1 MPRSW
6 GVSGWTISRAR
17 GPQIPKQAYCEVT
30 SWTCTEWRQSLL
42 APSLP
47 LSCRRIHSRSW
58 LPKAVPVTI
67 EKLSSASRA
76 TVKSHSIPPRLF
88 SICV

>member
-1 MPRSW
+1 MYGKPSFERSW
-6 GVSGWTISRAR
+6 GVSGWRISRAF
-17 GPQIPKQAYCEVT
+17 GPQIPKHAQAAVT
-30 SWTCTEWRQSLL
+30 SAIVTE
-42 APSLP
+42 PS
-47 LSCRRIHSRSW
+47 SGAWRRIHSRSW

-67 EKLSSASRA
+67 ENRSSARRA